1 MPTPTRLS
9 QFFFAALLATP
20 SAATAQA
27 QTPVPE
33 PCVDYVSREQSRD
46 AQLLA
51 MRGVACFEAKQYA
64 RALSFYRRA
73 QRINRDPLLDAAIGR
88 AWDELGAL
96 DQASTH
102 YRRFLRQA
110 PAQDAEGRARI
121 QERLKALDAER
132 KQAATLSVEA
142 WPSGAQVWLELPDA
156 QREPLGKS
164 PLQLR
169 LRPGSYSILVERHGY
184 YSQRHA
190 LLLSSGEQ
198 RTLDAELVSHD
209 ATFNVSS
216 RGWRR
221 AGLWTMAVGA
231 PLLVGGV
238 TLTLL
243 SDNTLEHARD
253 PLLDAD
259 AQRRRELLDTGYSQQ
274 GWGLGLMFFGG
285 AALVTGSAFWLTGKL
300 TEDEPNK
307 PLSLTPMLAPNY
319 AGFSLSW

>member
-1 MPTPTRLS
+1 MPTPLRLAR
-9 QFFFAALLATP
+9 FFFAALVASPT
-20 SAATAQA
+20 AARA
-27 QTPVPE
+27 QTLVPE

-121 QERLKALDAER
+121 QERLRALDAELR
-132 KQAATLSVEA
+132 QAATLSVEA
-142 WPSGAQVWLELPDA
+142 WPSGAQVWLELPNA
-156 QREPLGKS
+156 QREPLGQS

-169 LRPGSYSILVERHGY
+169 LRPGSYALLIERPEY

-190 LLLSSGEQ
+190 LSLSSGEQ
-198 RTLDAELVSHD
+198 RTLDAELVSHN

-238 TLTLL
+238 TLSLL
-243 SDNTLEHARD
+243 GDKTLEHARD

-259 AQRRRELLDTGYSQQ
+259 ETRRRELLDTGYSQQ
-274 GWGLGLMFFGG
+274 GWGLAMMCFGG
-285 AALVTGSAFWLTGKL
+285 AAVVTGAAFWLTGKL

-307 PLSLTPMLAPNY
+307 PLSLTPMLAPHY